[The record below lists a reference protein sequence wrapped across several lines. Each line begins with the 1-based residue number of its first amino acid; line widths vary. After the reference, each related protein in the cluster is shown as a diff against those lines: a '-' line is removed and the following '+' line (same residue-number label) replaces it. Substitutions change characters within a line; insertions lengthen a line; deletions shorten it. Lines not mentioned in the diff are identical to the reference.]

1 MKALRVGKKLTVIKI
16 TGQETVGSLPVKSK
30 QSFTSQKPLMGKS
43 FMSATNVGK
52 RSVAS
57 TRLTSTRES
66 TLEKGLGNAVIVG
79 NSLAKPPT

>member
-1 MKALRVGKKLTVIKI
+1 
-16 TGQETVGSLPVKSK
+16 
-30 QSFTSQKPLMGKS
+30 
-43 FMSATNVGK
+43 MSATNVGK